1 MNSWPPRLRKDLIVR
16 TQQTAH
22 ETSVIVKDP
31 VSRKFFR
38 MGEVEQFIAEK
49 LDEKTPLE
57 AIRQSVEVRFG
68 GELPMETLNG
78 FLKNLNKY
86 GFLET
91 EGGPNPYGEPPR
103 FRGSALYCRFKVFDP
118 CQVLK

>member
-1 MNSWPPRLRKDLIVR
+1 MPSSLPRLRTDLIVR
-16 TQQTAH
+16 TQQTSH

-38 MGEVEQFIAEK
+38 MGEAEQFIAEQ
-49 LDEKTPLE
+49 LDGKTPLE
-57 AIRQSVEVRFG
+57 VIRQRVEVRFG

-78 FLKNLNKY
+78 FLQNLNKY

-91 EGGPNPYGEPPR
+91 EGTPGSNAYREAPG
-103 FRGSALYCRFKVFDP
+103 FR
-118 CQVLK
+118 